1 MTSEEMKNRKEVI
14 LHLMSDPMYRP
25 MRLREI
31 AVFLNVPKSG
41 RKDLEDVLNALVA
54 EGKIRVSGRGKYGKE
69 KKQEFAGLFM
79 GNEKGFGF
87 VRPEDSDTD
96 IFIGKDCLHG
106 ALDGD
111 MVQVAVEP
119 GGNGRRAE
127 GRVTR
132 ILKHANTRIVGYFR
146 QDRKGGIVHPDNR
159 RISADIQIPPGK
171 TRGASTGH
179 KVVVHITRFQEH
191 RDELLQGVVT
201 EDLGHVN
208 TPGTD
213 ILSIVKAYDLPSDFP
228 EEVLA
233 EADQAAFSLSP
244 SGGTEDPG
252 PVDQRLDLRNIPVI
266 TIDGEDAKDLDD
278 AVSLRILGNGHRELG
293 VHIADVSVYVRE
305 NSLLD
310 REALRRGTSVYL
322 ADRVIPML
330 PRVLSNGI
338 CSLNEGEER
347 LTLSCIMEIDGSG
360 SVVRHE
366 ICGSVIRSR
375 HRMTYTEVQKIL
387 ETVPGDAVPEDL
399 RSRYGDVI
407 PMLSEM
413 DVLAKKLREKR
424 RERGGIDF
432 DFPETKV
439 LLDDEGKT
447 IGIRPYER
455 NDATRLIEDF
465 MIAANETVAQEY
477 CWAELPFLYR
487 VHDKPDPEK
496 MKQLAVF
503 VNNFGYT
510 IHGRNGEIHPKE
522 LQRLMEKAEG
532 TEEERLISR
541 ITLRSLKRACYSTE
555 CSGHFGLASRFYT
568 HFTSPIRRYP
578 DLMIHRII
586 RQNLRGELD
595 GNRIAGYDRILPGVA
610 KDTSALER
618 RADEAERES
627 VRYKI
632 CEYMEGHIGE
642 IREGVVSGVTRF
654 GLFVT
659 LKNTVEGMIR
669 VQDLPADYYEF
680 SPGSYELVGEL
691 TGRRFRLGDRMK
703 IKVSAADK
711 LARTVNFIPA
721 GENFRVSGE
730 RQERNAEGE
739 HEADREQ

>member
-31 AVFLNVPKSG
+31 AIFLNVPKSK

-69 KKQEFAGLFM
+69 KKHEFAGLFM

-87 VRPEDSDTD
+87 VRPENSDTD

-111 MVQVAVEP
+111 MVQVTVDP
-119 GGNGRRAE
+119 GQSGRRAE

-132 ILKHANTRIVGYFR
+132 ILKRANTRIVGYFR

-159 RISADIQIPPGK
+159 RISADIQVPPGK
-171 TRGASTGH
+171 TLGASTGH
-179 KVVVHITRFQEH
+179 KVVVRITRFQEH
-191 RDELLQGVVT
+191 REELLQGEVT

-213 ILSIVKAYDLPSDFP
+213 ILSIVRAFDLPADFSG
-228 EEVLA
+228 EVLKEA
-233 EADQAAFSLSP
+233 EEAALETPDKVMKSP
-244 SGGTEDPG
+244 EAAAE
-252 PVDQRLDLRNIPVI
+252 RKDLRGLKVI

-278 AVSLRILGNGHRELG
+278 AVSLRTLENGNRELG
-293 VHIADVSVYVRE
+293 VHIADVSSYVKE

-338 CSLNEGEER
+338 CSLNEGEDR
-347 LTLSCIMEIDGSG
+347 LTLSCIMEIDTSG

-366 ICGSVIRSR
+366 ICGSVIRSS
-375 HRMTYTEVQKIL
+375 HRMTYTEVQKII
-387 ETVPGDAVPEDL
+387 ETAPMQSLPEEL
-399 RSRYGDVI
+399 QRQYADVI
-407 PMLSEM
+407 PMILEM
-413 DVLAKKLREKR
+413 DLLAKKLREKR

-439 LLDDEGKT
+439 LLDENGRT
-447 IGIRPYER
+447 VGIRPYER

-487 VHDKPDPEK
+487 IHDKPDPEK
-496 MKQLAVF
+496 MNQLSVF
-503 VNNFGYT
+503 VNNFGY
-510 IHGRNGEIHPKE
+510 IIRGRNGEIHPKE
-522 LQRLMEKAEG
+522 IQKLLEKAEG

-541 ITLRSLKRACYSTE
+541 ITLRSLKRACYSTD
-555 CSGHFGLASRFYT
+555 CSGHFGLASRYYT

-595 GNRIAGYDRILPGVA
+595 ENRIRRYDDLLPEVA
-610 KDTSALER
+610 KETSALER

-627 VRYKI
+627 VRFKI
-632 CEYMEGHIGE
+632 CEYMEEHIGE
-642 IREGVVSGVTRF
+642 IHEGVVSGVTRF

-669 VQDLPADYYEF
+669 VQDLPPDYYDLF
-680 SPGSYELVGEL
+680 SGSYELVGEL
-691 TGRRFRLGDRMK
+691 TGRRYRLGDRLN

-721 GENFRVSGE
+721 GEAFRSVGE
-730 RQERNAEGE
+730 RQEQDAEGE
-739 HEADREQ
+739 RETDREQ

>member
-1 MTSEEMKNRKEVI
+1 MTSEEMKNRKEVL

-41 RKDLEDVLNALVA
+41 RKDLEEVLNALVA

-69 KKQEFAGLFM
+69 KKQEYAGLFM

-111 MVQVAVEP
+111 MVQVSVEP
-119 GGNGRRAE
+119 GSSGRRAE
-127 GRVTR
+127 GRILR
-132 ILKHANTRIVGYFR
+132 ILKRANTRIVGYFR

-159 RISADIQIPPGK
+159 RISVDIQIPPGK
-171 TRGASTGH
+171 TLGASTGH
-179 KVVVHITRFQEH
+179 KVVVRITRFQEH
-191 RDELLQGVVT
+191 REDLLQGEVT

-213 ILSIVKAYDLPSDFP
+213 ILSIVKAFDLPADFP
-228 EEVLA
+228 DEVLA
-233 EADQAAFSLSP
+233 EAEQAARDAVP
-244 SGGTEDPG
+244 SVSMEDPAG
-252 PVDQRLDLRNIPVI
+252 AGERKDLRDIPVI

-278 AVSLRILGNGHRELG
+278 AVSLRVLENGRRELG

-338 CSLNEGEER
+338 CSLNEGEDR
-347 LTLSCIMEIDGSG
+347 LTLSCIMEFDASG
-360 SVVRHE
+360 TVVRHE
-366 ICGSVIRSR
+366 ICGTVIRSR
-375 HRMTYTEVQKIL
+375 HRMTYTDVQKIL
-387 ETVPGDAVPEDL
+387 ETAPDNSVPEDL
-399 RSRYGDVI
+399 RKKYSDVI
-407 PMLSEM
+407 PMLTGM
-413 DVLAKKLREKR
+413 DALAKQLRKKR
-424 RERGGIDF
+424 WERGGIDF

-439 LLDDEGKT
+439 LLDEEGRT
-447 IGIRPYER
+447 VGIRPYER

-487 VHDKPDPEK
+487 VHDNPDPEK
-496 MKQLAVF
+496 MKQLSVF

-522 LQRLMEKAEG
+522 LQKLLEKAEG

-541 ITLRSLKRACYSTE
+541 ITLRSLKRACYSPD

-586 RQNLRGELD
+586 RQNLRGGLD
-595 GNRIAGYDRILPGVA
+595 AERIARYEGILPDVA

-632 CEYMEGHIGE
+632 CEYMESHIGE
-642 IREGVVSGVTRF
+642 IHEGVVSGVTRF

-669 VQDLPADYYEF
+669 VQDLPPDYYEF
-680 SPGSYELVGEL
+680 SSGSYELTGEL
-691 TGRRFRLGDRMK
+691 TGRRFRLGDRLI

-711 LARTVNFIPA
+711 LARTVNFILA
-721 GENFRVSGE
+721 GENFRSSGE

-739 HEADREQ
+739 READREQ